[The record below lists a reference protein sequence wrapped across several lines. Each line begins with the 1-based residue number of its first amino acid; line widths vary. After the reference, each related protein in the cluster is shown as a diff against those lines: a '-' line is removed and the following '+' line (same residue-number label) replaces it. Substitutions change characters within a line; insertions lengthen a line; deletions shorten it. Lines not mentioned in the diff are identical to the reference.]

1 LLGYYLSSREIQATH
16 IDGENHV
23 VQASRSAPIDARV
36 DRRRDRSFA
45 FRLYPPRTRHGT
57 NRPVVSFATVKPV
70 LESLANELPPELKK
84 NSESNWNAWTRQED
98 DLVRARLEQGGL
110 DSMVNVL

>member
-1 LLGYYLSSREIQATH
+1 MLALVVAATGVLLFACIRREQ
-16 IDGENHV
+16 
-23 VQASRSAPIDARV
+23 
-36 DRRRDRSFA
+36 
-45 FRLYPPRTRHGT
+45 RHGT
-57 NRPVVSFATVKPV
+57 YWPVVSFATVKPV

-84 NSESNWNAWTRQED
+84 NSESKWNAWTRQED